1 MEIFKTIKQNNSLSG
16 IGSPVGVVTPEF
28 INQIYLDT
36 AAGTFYYSKGL
47 TNADWSS
54 FYANVISM
62 VDSVL
67 FYEYETI
74 LDTINGEII

>member
-1 MEIFKTIKQNNSLSG
+1 MEIFKIIKQNNSLSG

-54 FYANVISM
+54 FYANVISI
-62 VDSVL
+62 VDYTLNDYIVK
-67 FYEYETI
+67 
-74 LDTINGEII
+74 LDAINGEII